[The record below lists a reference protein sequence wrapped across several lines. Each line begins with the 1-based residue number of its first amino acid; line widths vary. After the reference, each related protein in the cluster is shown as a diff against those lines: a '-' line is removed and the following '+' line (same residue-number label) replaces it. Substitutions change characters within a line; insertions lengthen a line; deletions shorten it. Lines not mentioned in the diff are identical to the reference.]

1 MANEFK
7 VKKGLI
13 VDGTNT
19 VLDIQGTQGQ
29 LFSVTDSLTGDLF
42 SVSDISGIPILNVNS
57 SGLSTFD
64 GDVSIAEKLIHSG
77 DTNTYIQFPGTND
90 KIAFSTNGSNVLTLD
105 AANAAAFGGKVF
117 VNQGADLTTQAL
129 QVNGFMD
136 ITDVSATAL
145 RWYDGSTFR
154 GGLGLD
160 DWAHNGSSND
170 ITMYI
175 AGNNSF
181 FVSTNNA
188 KRLEINTNGSTFSH
202 DLSFGSTGGNGAGR
216 LIIKNDTSGNQG
228 TAGIGVLKQR
238 DVNRQVVAGQS
249 THIGGYIW
257 YTIKIPS
264 GYSNSGLG
272 SDIEVVIRTGGKHH
286 NGKTLQKYI
295 ISAGNGTST
304 SIGHLN
310 DINILQTLD
319 SRIGSSY
326 GGSATAAEFYYR
338 TSVASDTGEVILRLY
353 RADRE
358 PVTVVEINPQGA
370 WNETDAKTPSLV
382 CHGLGTTYDSGTSK
396 GQINQ
401 TRPTS
406 NLSTALVI
414 QKASFEQT
422 TGTNGKFTV
431 SANGP
436 SSGSAHEIARFVNLG
451 SLAVGSHI
459 YIGASSG
466 TDWRLGKNV
475 LGTAGNSNFEIAPHS
490 GTTKYLE
497 INAGNGVVT
506 ANSGVYTPQ
515 YVQGNQALIKSSNGH
530 AVFGSNSASVPLGFA
545 RDSNHSTYPDMTIS
559 AAGNMSVGGTCQYS
573 GTGVTSI
580 NIKASQ
586 YPVLAFYAT
595 SSNTLY
601 TSIFSYYN
609 KTTFQHSNSGGT
621 WEFNNGSTRALI
633 SGSGTITAAADVIAF
648 GSPSDKRLK
657 ENIKPIESALSK
669 VSKLQGVT
677 FDWKQS
683 DSILDI
689 KEDIGFIAQDVKE
702 VVPELVRENED
713 GMLSMRHQGVAPI
726 LLEAIKELKAE
737 IEELKKQIK

>member
-216 LIIKNDTSGNQG
+216 LIIKNDTSGNQA

-238 DVNRQVVAGQS
+238 DVNRQVVAGQN

-295 ISAGNGTST
+295 ISAGNG
-304 SIGHLN
+304 
-310 DINILQTLD
+310 
-319 SRIGSSY
+319 
-326 GGSATAAEFYYR
+326 
-338 TSVASDTGEVILRLY
+338 
-353 RADRE
+353 
-358 PVTVVEINPQGA
+358 
-370 WNETDAKTPSLV
+370 
-382 CHGLGTTYDSGTSK
+382 
-396 GQINQ
+396 
-401 TRPTS
+401 
-406 NLSTALVI
+406 
-414 QKASFEQT
+414 
-422 TGTNGKFTV
+422 
-431 SANGP
+431 
-436 SSGSAHEIARFVNLG
+436 
-451 SLAVGSHI
+451 
-459 YIGASSG
+459 
-466 TDWRLGKNV
+466 
-475 LGTAGNSNFEIAPHS
+475 
-490 GTTKYLE
+490 
-497 INAGNGVVT
+497 
-506 ANSGVYTPQ
+506 
-515 YVQGNQALIKSSNGH
+515 
-530 AVFGSNSASVPLGFA
+530 
-545 RDSNHSTYPDMTIS
+545 
-559 AAGNMSVGGTCQYS
+559 
-573 GTGVTSI
+573 
-580 NIKASQ
+580 
-586 YPVLAFYAT
+586 
-595 SSNTLY
+595 
-601 TSIFSYYN
+601 
-609 KTTFQHSNSGGT
+609 
-621 WEFNNGSTRALI
+621 
-633 SGSGTITAAADVIAF
+633 
-648 GSPSDKRLK
+648 
-657 ENIKPIESALSK
+657 
-669 VSKLQGVT
+669 
-677 FDWKQS
+677 
-683 DSILDI
+683 
-689 KEDIGFIAQDVKE
+689 
-702 VVPELVRENED
+702 
-713 GMLSMRHQGVAPI
+713 
-726 LLEAIKELKAE
+726 
-737 IEELKKQIK
+737 